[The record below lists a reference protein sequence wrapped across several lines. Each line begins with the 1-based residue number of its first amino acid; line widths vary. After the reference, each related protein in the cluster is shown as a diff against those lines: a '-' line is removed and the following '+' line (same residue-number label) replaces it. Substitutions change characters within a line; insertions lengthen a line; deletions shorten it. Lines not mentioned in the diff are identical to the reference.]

1 MTREW
6 CYDLD
11 KNDTTWY
18 HLFISLDKQK
28 AKQYM
33 LKNKEY
39 EILYLCKIAIDEEL
53 EIISWENML

>member
-1 MTREW
+1 MVSS
-6 CYDLD
+6 
-11 KNDTTWY
+11 
-18 HLFISLDKQK
+18 FISLDKQK

-53 EIISWENML
+53 EIISWEKYVINTSNDISIEE